1 MKLDKKLV
9 VERRIDLMKNEGII
23 FKCNINVGTDVK
35 SADLQKEFDAVVLA
49 TGSTKARSL
58 PVPGAD
64 LKGVEFAMDYLHPT
78 TKSYLDSQMRDGQ
91 CIDAA
96 DKRVLVIGGGDTGN
110 DCIGTAMRQNA
121 KSVVNFELLPKP
133 PKGRAGGN
141 PWPQWPRIYRVD
153 YGHTEVKESHGAD
166 PRHFSVLTKRFVDD
180 GEGNVS
186 GVDTVQI
193 KWDKDPEGRWLMK
206 EIEGSQ
212 QTFKA
217 DLVFLAMGF
226 VGPDV
231 SATDDLGVDV
241 TKMGN
246 YRAAYGTYNT
256 NVKGVFACGDCRRGQ
271 SLIVWGIAEGRQCA
285 REVDRFLM
293 GSSTLP

>member
-1 MKLDKKLV
+1 MFQSISTRNLRFFIFQSSLV
-9 VERRIDLMKNEGII
+9 FLSI
-23 FKCNINVGTDVK
+23 FARLHVG
-35 SADLQKEFDAVVLA
+35 ALL
-49 TGSTKARSL
+49 G
-58 PVPGAD
+58 
-64 LKGVEFAMDYLHPT
+64 
-78 TKSYLDSQMRDGQ
+78 RDGQ

-133 PKGRAGGN
+133 PKGVLLSTPLASLTLYCAFLFTSHEAQGLTVDLCVAGRAGGN

-180 GEGNVS
+180 GEGAPLSPPTSTYPSTFYPASPTPRRPPSHDYPVTLLPPTGNVS

-212 QTFKA
+212 QT
-217 DLVFLAMGF
+217 
-226 VGPDV
+226 
-231 SATDDLGVDV
+231 
-241 TKMGN
+241 
-246 YRAAYGTYNT
+246 
-256 NVKGVFACGDCRRGQ
+256 
-271 SLIVWGIAEGRQCA
+271 
-285 REVDRFLM
+285 
-293 GSSTLP
+293 